1 MFELR
6 FKESVKK
13 DFRRIG
19 RSAAAR
25 VMKAIREKLLPDPK
39 AAGKVL
45 KGQDGELWS
54 FRAGDYRVLY
64 VFDEK
69 DVWVLVVRVGNRKD
83 VYKTL
88 PER

>member
-13 DFRRIG
+13 DFHRIG
-19 RSAAAR
+19 KKAAAS
-25 VMKAIREKLLPDPK
+25 VMQAIREKLLPDPK
-39 AAGKVL
+39 VAGKAL
-45 KGQDGELWS
+45 KGQDGVLWS

-69 DVWVLVVRVGNRKD
+69 ELWVLVVRIGHRKD

-88 PER
+88 PEL